1 MATIKELETEL
12 EVVKASLAIEREKN
26 LALLA
31 GIRYLKKVLGI
42 TIDFVDKLDDRII
55 TQSHRTN

>member
-1 MATIKELETEL
+1 MATIKDLETEL

-26 LALLA
+26 RALLA
-31 GIRYLKKVLGI
+31 GLRYLKKVLSI
-42 TIDFVDKLDDRII
+42 TLDFVDKLDDRIS